1 MASTGRLVIHWSSIQ
16 YSNDSF
22 RHFSICSGYL
32 HEPVYECW
40 HSFYYFI
47 KSVWWRQRGLLLPKA
62 RHVLLCYQLFCY
74 QFHNSQKILFL
85 TNHSSILFKDH
96 FTSYQCYNN
105 ELYDIL
111 DDQIL
116 ITFSNNT
123 TSGLA
128 QDIFGHSSI
137 ITVDNKHELLR
148 H

>member
-1 MASTGRLVIHWSSIQ
+1 MSVDIH
-16 YSNDSF
+16 
-22 RHFSICSGYL
+22 
-32 HEPVYECW
+32 
-40 HSFYYFI
+40 FI
-47 KSVWWRQRGLLLPKA
+47 LLYQFDGDKGALLLPKA
-62 RHVLLCYQLFCY
+62 RHALLCYQLFCY
-74 QFHNSQKILFL
+74 QFHNSQIILFL

-96 FTSYQCYNN
+96 YTSYQCYNN